1 MFLRYGTL
9 EKTFKLV
16 SLFSLLLSVM
26 SVSALAKSA
35 VSISPVSVLA
45 FGDSL
50 TAGYELPPSDSFPAQ
65 LQTALRKKGIAATVH
80 NAGVSGDT
88 TTGGK
93 ARLAWVLK
101 GQKQKPDVVILELG
115 ANDSLRGINPD
126 ITRANLDEML
136 VILKKSG
143 IKVILAGM
151 LAPPNLGADYAKKYN
166 SIFPDLAKK
175 HGVLLYPFFMDGV
188 VLHPKLQLSDGMH
201 PNKKGVGVIV
211 DKMMPMIMSALPKK

>member
-16 SLFSLLLSVM
+16 TLFSLLLIFMPTLVF
-26 SVSALAKSA
+26 AKSQ
-35 VSISPVSVLA
+35 VSILA

-50 TAGYELPPSDSFPAQ
+50 TAGYELLPSDSFPAQ

-101 GQKQKPDVVILELG
+101 GQKQQLDVVILELG

-126 ITRANLDEML
+126 ITRANLDVM
-136 VILKKSG
+136 IGRLKKTG
-143 IKVILAGM
+143 TKIILAGM
-151 LAPPNLGADYAKKYN
+151 LAPPNMGADYAKKYN
-166 SIFPDLAKK
+166 SIYPDLAEK
-175 HGVLLYPFFMDGV
+175 HNVLLYPFFMDGV
-188 VLHPKLQLSDGMH
+188 VLNPKLQLSDGMH
-201 PNKKGVGVIV
+201 PNKQGVGVIV
-211 DKMMPMIMSALPKK
+211 AKMLPIIISTLPKK